1 MRPDVST
8 ACTTSIKIKAMG
20 AYFSFFSFF
29 NFKIGCIATLLSE
42 LSATEEEHLMAMTA
56 VGVDVE
62 AIVGG
67 MRGMM
72 QKETSEREPDR
83 DALTPAGLMER

>member
-1 MRPDVST
+1 MP
-8 ACTTSIKIKAMG
+8 
-20 AYFSFFSFF
+20 
-29 NFKIGCIATLLSE
+29 SE
-42 LSATEEEHLMAMTA
+42 LSATEEEHLMAMAA

>member
-1 MRPDVST
+1 
-8 ACTTSIKIKAMG
+8 MG
-20 AYFSFFSFF
+20 
-29 NFKIGCIATLLSE
+29 
-42 LSATEEEHLMAMTA
+42 A

-72 QKETSEREPDR
+72 QKETNEREPDR
-83 DALTPAGLMER
+83 DALTPAVLMERWVNRQSPT

>member
-1 MRPDVST
+1 M
-8 ACTTSIKIKAMG
+8 AMG
-20 AYFSFFSFF
+20 
-29 NFKIGCIATLLSE
+29 
-42 LSATEEEHLMAMTA
+42 A

-67 MRGMM
+67 MRDMM
-72 QKETSEREPDR
+72 QKETNEREPDR